1 MIGAEQG
8 GLRSD
13 NDVWEFHN
21 PNFQC
26 GQPQLLENVKRK
38 ATPEEKKLKNDDVS
52 KVLHDVKDMKGKQD
66 EMTAKL
72 EQMKR
77 YTFFTPFLLF
87 FYSPNLLLFFHGFL
101 ALHISVFLSCFL
113 SKTDVLIKLN

>member
-1 MIGAEQG
+1 MTHPCTWCVSDGFRKVIGAEQG

-38 ATPEEKKLKNDDVS
+38 
-52 KVLHDVKDMKGKQD
+52 VL
-66 EMTAKL
+66 
-72 EQMKR
+72 
-77 YTFFTPFLLF
+77 
-87 FYSPNLLLFFHGFL
+87 
-101 ALHISVFLSCFL
+101 
-113 SKTDVLIKLN
+113 